1 MQKLAEYVLIFFLQD
16 SLDSNVG
23 HRRGHDEDVS
33 QRKALETLVA
43 GQKAENL
50 LDFDDAPAEDGQPT
64 GLAATQ
70 LTSTPAAA
78 SLIAGTSSNPLD
90 DLVSI
95 FGGTGIGG
103 SGGSGGPTNGLDF
116 LSSPVQNAPPSNGAL
131 SDLMSPV
138 SAAASPSPAQAKP
151 QAQQEDLLG
160 LF

>member
-1 MQKLAEYVLIFFLQD
+1 M
-16 SLDSNVG
+16 S

-33 QRKALETLVA
+33 TRKAFETVAA
-43 GQKAENL
+43 GQIAENL

-70 LTSTPAAA
+70 LTAAPAAA

-95 FGGTGIGG
+95 FGGSGLGG
-103 SGGSGGPTNGLDF
+103 GGGGGGNGGTTNGLDF
-116 LSSPVQNAPPSNGAL
+116 LSSPVQSAPPVNGGL

-138 SAAASPSPAQAKP
+138 SSATSPPPSQAEAQG
-151 QAQQEDLLG
+151 QQEDLLG